1 VLDFSAMIAGPY
13 CTRLLADSGAE
24 VIKIEP
30 PEGDYM
36 RGREPMRNGFSAYYG
51 ILNCGK
57 QSLCLDLKKPEARE
71 LVYELDQAVR
81 RAGREIFVPA

>member
-1 VLDFSAMIAGPY
+1 MSTTEAKSTGPLQGIRVLDFSAMIAGPY

-36 RGREPMRNGFSAYYG
+36 RGREPVRNGFSAYYG
-51 ILNCGK
+51 NSQLR
-57 QSLCLDLKKPEARE
+57 QAEPLPRPEEA
-71 LVYELDQAVR
+71 
-81 RAGREIFVPA
+81 